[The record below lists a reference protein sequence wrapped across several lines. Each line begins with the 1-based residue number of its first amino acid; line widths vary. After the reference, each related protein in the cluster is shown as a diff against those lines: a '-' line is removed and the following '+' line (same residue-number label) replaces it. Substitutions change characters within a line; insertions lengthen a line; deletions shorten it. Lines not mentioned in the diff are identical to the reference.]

1 MTENAAGGERSAPIR
16 GKAAGVPFVALPP
29 DDAQAGGAPLVVV
42 WHLASPP
49 RSEGAMA
56 AALPLRGLR
65 AWRVYVGLPMLG
77 NRLPA
82 AGLDEFF
89 RLFREDMVMCVFEP
103 AVRQAVEELP
113 AALAELRDRLP
124 VGDGPLGLVGGSMG
138 AWVPQS
144 VLADTD
150 LPVSAVALV
159 SPAIRLRSVVARY
172 QRLWDFE
179 YPWSARSLAV
189 AERLDFVARADEIAA
204 RDAATL
210 LVVGAEDDEEGFHR
224 PAEELRQALSRRSP
238 ERTSL
243 ARIPGMGHPLAEE
256 PGLEPAP
263 QTDHAAQVDAAVVEW
278 FRRHLDGS
286 EGPRHHLADRHS
298 EASD

>member
-1 MTENAAGGERSAPIR
+1 MSALRGE
-16 GKAAGVPFVALPP
+16 AAGVPFVALPP
-29 DDAQAGGAPLVVV
+29 EEAAEGAPLVVV

-49 RSEGAMA
+49 RSETAMA
-56 AALPLRGLR
+56 SALPLRGLD
-65 AWRVYVGLPMLG
+65 AWRVYLGLPMLG
-77 NRLPA
+77 SRLPE
-82 AGLDEFF
+82 GGVDEFF
-89 RLFREDMVMCVFEP
+89 RLFREDMVLNVFEP
-103 AVRQAVEELP
+103 AIRKATDELP

-124 VGDGPLGLVGGSMG
+124 IGDGPLGLVGGSMG

-179 YPWSARSLAV
+179 YPWGERSLAV
-189 AERLDFVARADEIAA
+189 AERLDFVTRADEIAA

-224 PAEELRQALSRRSP
+224 PAEELRHALSRRSP

-263 QTDHAAQVDAAVVEW
+263 QTDHAAQVDAVTVDW

-286 EGPRHHLADRHS
+286 EGSRDHLAGRRRV
-298 EASD
+298 ASD